1 MQSTMRM
8 FKIISLILF
17 VSLTSCKAKQVL
29 VSSRR
34 TDEKLVT
41 GQLDTRITDSTRI
54 SERYTDQVITIPGD
68 SLKVSFPLVTND
80 SGKLIPASIEVKGER
95 SSMKIDVSGNNIQA
109 VARCD
114 EYQAKIQVLERTVET
129 YKTETTNLKQTVE
142 SYENEIT
149 VLNEE
154 KTGFQKTIIGI
165 KKSIKRG
172 FFIAALL
179 LGLVA
184 ALKYAKPIL
193 SIIKKLIKWQKP
205 LF

>member
-1 MQSTMRM
+1 M
-8 FKIISLILF
+8 FKTISLIILF
-17 VSLTSCKAKQVL
+17 CLSSCKTKQVL
-29 VSSRR
+29 VSSQR

-54 SERYTDQVITIPGD
+54 SERHTDQVITIPGD

-80 SGKLIPASIEVKGER
+80 SGKLVPASIEVKGER
-95 SSMKIDVSGNNIQA
+95 SSMKIDVSGSTLQA

-114 EYQAKIQVLERTVET
+114 EYQAQVQVLERTVES

-149 VLNEE
+149 VLKEE
-154 KTGFQKTIIGI
+154 KTAFQKTLTRIQKTFKTGVI
-165 KKSIKRG
+165 
-172 FFIAALL
+172 IAALL
-179 LGLVA
+179 TLLAV

-193 SIIKKLIKWQKP
+193 SIIQKLIKWQKP